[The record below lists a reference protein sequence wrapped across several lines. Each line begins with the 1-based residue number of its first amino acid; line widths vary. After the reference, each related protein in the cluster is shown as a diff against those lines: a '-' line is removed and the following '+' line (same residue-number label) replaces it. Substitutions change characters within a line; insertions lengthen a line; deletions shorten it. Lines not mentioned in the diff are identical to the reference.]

1 MKESGAGIGWE
12 GAGYTRRRLKATRFL
27 SRVHVCWSGGGG
39 VDLGTGSWRT
49 QGNFTG
55 GALEA
60 VQFKID
66 A

>member
-27 SRVHVCWSGGGG
+27 SRVHVGGKGG